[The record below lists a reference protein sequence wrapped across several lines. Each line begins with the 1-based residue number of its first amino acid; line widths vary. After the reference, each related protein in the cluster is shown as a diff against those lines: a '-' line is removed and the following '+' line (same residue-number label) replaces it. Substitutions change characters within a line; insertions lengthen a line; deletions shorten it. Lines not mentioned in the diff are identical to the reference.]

1 MKCHR
6 RFATASAFEGTSYAY
21 SYALNVVLKYNI
33 HLFSDFFV
41 LPKKPSRIWGRKHL
55 HNSD

>member
-6 RFATASAFEGTSYAY
+6 RFATASAFEGISYAY
-21 SYALNVVLKYNI
+21 NHPLNMILKYNI

-41 LPKKPSRIWGRKHL
+41 LTKKPSRIWV
-55 HNSD
+55 